1 MKRGVVTILSVD
13 GGGVRGLVPA
23 LIVRDL
29 MRRIGMIDGII
40 RRRIRRTRREP
51 DGSPVERRLWGRLHA
66 PGPTV
71 ADIFDFFAG
80 TSTGALLAL
89 GFAKENPY
97 TADDIAETYRR
108 HSRTIFPISRF
119 ASVRAMRQAFAEK
132 YDALP
137 LESVLEDLFGDQRLQ
152 DCTGNVLVTAYDTD
166 NRGPYFFKHY
176 TDAALRKNR
185 ALREKHDPPEDF
197 FLKDVAR
204 ATSAA
209 PTFFQGAEIT
219 SLSGRKYSFLD
230 GGLVANNPAL
240 SAYVE
245 ARKIWRHAR
254 RYVILSIGTGRSG
267 RRFAHDAIRK
277 WGYLDWVSP
286 VQGVPMLSFMMDGQS
301 ESAAHALKNL
311 PRIDYYRINFDI
323 DVVSEEMDDARPENI
338 AAIEAMAG
346 RVIKTHSA
354 DLHRLAKVLYQ
365 EWRRRHGLRGPRTA
379 SR

>member
-23 LIVRDL
+23 LIVRDV
-29 MRRIGMIDGII
+29 MRRISVIDGIV
-40 RRRIRRTRREP
+40 RRRN
-51 DGSPVERRLWGRLHA
+51 RRLRGRRIP
-66 PGPTV
+66 PGPVV
-71 ADIFDFFAG
+71 ADLFDLFAG

-89 GFAKENPY
+89 GFAKEDPY
-97 TADDIAETYRR
+97 TADEIVATYRR

-119 ASVRAMRQAFAEK
+119 ASVRAVRQAFAEK
-132 YDALP
+132 YDAAP
-137 LESVLEDLFGDQRLQ
+137 LESVLEGLFGEQRLQ

-176 TDAALRKNR
+176 SEAALRKNR
-185 ALREKHDPPEDF
+185 VLREKDDPPEDF

-219 SLSGRKYSFLD
+219 ALSGKKFSLLD

-267 RRFAHDAIRK
+267 RRFSHSAIRK

-311 PRIDYYRINFDI
+311 PRIDYYRLNFDI
-323 DVVSEEMDDARPENI
+323 DTIAEEMDDARSENI
-338 AAIEAMAG
+338 AAIEAVAR
-346 RVIKTHSA
+346 RVIRAHSA
-354 DLHRLAKVLYQ
+354 DLHRLAKVLYR
-365 EWRRRHGLRGPRTA
+365 EWRRRRGRRGPRTVT
-379 SR
+379 R